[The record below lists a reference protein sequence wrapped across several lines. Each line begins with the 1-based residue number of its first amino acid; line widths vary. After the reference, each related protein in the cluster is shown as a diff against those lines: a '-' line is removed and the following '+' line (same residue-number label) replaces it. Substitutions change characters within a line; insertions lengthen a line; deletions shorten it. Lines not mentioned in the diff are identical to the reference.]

1 MGDLY
6 EMSNNSSQDNLESVP
21 AVSAQK
27 VFYSIDDNE
36 LLNNLD
42 FSINEGD
49 FVGLIG
55 PNGAGKTT
63 LLKAISK
70 LLKIKS
76 GTITINGNDLDEIS
90 AKALARSVGQVQ
102 QIAPNTHGFKGIEVV
117 LMGRYPHLNK
127 FQVERESDR
136 EIARTAMDFTQT
148 LDFSER
154 SVSTLSGGEQ
164 QRIFIARA
172 LAQQGDT
179 LLLDEPTANL
189 DLQHQTRI
197 FDQVK
202 ILAKKGITILAAI
215 HDLNV
220 AARYCNRLI
229 LMRNGSILKDGKP
242 EEVLTSRNIQKAFD
256 VETAVY
262 IDPVNHQLTI
272 HPIAH
277 ITENAQIIKNGKRIH
292 LISGHSSGTEI
303 MHILHRRGMKVTV
316 GVLNNDD
323 VDQTTASSLGIENVS
338 IPPFTPIDNESYHR
352 NNRLIAE
359 ADATIMTNIPI
370 GPSNIRN
377 VESLRHAKHVI
388 SLNETPLET
397 RDHTHNQATKIIA
410 SLKSISQV
418 SNVQNVL
425 NELDD
430 LFSKI
435 E

>member
-1 MGDLY
+1 M
-6 EMSNNSSQDNLESVP
+6 NNNASQKDAEKVP
-21 AVSAQK
+21 VVAAKKVS
-27 VFYSIDDNE
+27 YSIGDNK
-36 LLNNLD
+36 LLNNVD

-63 LLKAISK
+63 LLKAISR
-70 LLKIKS
+70 LLKINNGAIS
-76 GTITINGNDLDEIS
+76 INGNDLDKIT

-136 EIARTAMDFTQT
+136 KIARNAMDFTQT
-148 LDFSER
+148 LDFAER

-202 ILAKKGITILAAI
+202 SLAKKGVTILAAI
-215 HDLNV
+215 HDLNI
-220 AARYCNRLI
+220 AARYCDRLI
-229 LMRNGSILKDGKP
+229 LMSNGSLLKDGKP
-242 EEVLTSRNIQKAFD
+242 EEVLTSTNIQKAFD

-262 IDPVNHQLTI
+262 FDPVTHELTI
-272 HPIAH
+272 HPMEPIDQD
-277 ITENAQIIKNGKRIH
+277 AQIIRHGKRIH
-292 LISGHSSGTEI
+292 LISGHGSGTKM
-303 MHILHRRGMKVTV
+303 MHILHRRGLKVTA

-323 VDQTTASSLGIENVS
+323 VDQITASSLGLENIS
-338 IPPFTPIDNESYHR
+338 IPPFTPIDDKSYER
-352 NNRLIAE
+352 NNRLIAD
-359 ADATIMTNIPI
+359 ADATIMTNISI

-377 VESLRHAKHVI
+377 IESLIHARHVI
-388 SLNETPLET
+388 SLNETPLEM
-397 RDHTHNQATKIIA
+397 RDHTQNQATKIIA
-410 SLKSISQV
+410 SLKSISQI
-418 SNVQNVL
+418 SNVQDVL
-425 NELDD
+425 NELDS
-430 LFSKI
+430 LFSRIK
-435 E
+435 